1 MLEGLSLCCEPIS
14 CILRGVMR
22 RWESQRTQERGEM
35 EEEEWPTRGKANE
48 RRDVYVR
55 ERHTQGLDTEKSER
69 GGIN

>member
-1 MLEGLSLCCEPIS
+1 MLEGLSLCCKPIS
-14 CILRGVMR
+14 CILKGGHKEGGRAYVH
-22 RWESQRTQERGEM
+22 ERGEM